1 MDMTALYLARAILDA
16 LAPLALPA
24 AAAAVFIGLLV
35 LAEAPR
41 WRQASP

>member
-1 MDMTALYLARAILDA
+1 MDMTALYLARTILDA

-24 AAAAVFIGLLV
+24 AAAAAFIGLLA

-41 WRQASP
+41 WR

>member
-1 MDMTALYLARAILDA
+1 MDMAALHLARAILDA

-24 AAAAVFIGLLV
+24 AVAAVFVGLLA

-41 WRQASP
+41 WR

>member
-1 MDMTALYLARAILDA
+1 MDTAALYLARAILDA

-24 AAAAVFIGLLV
+24 VVTAVFVGLLA

>member
-24 AAAAVFIGLLV
+24 AVAAVFVGLLA

-41 WRQASP
+41 WH